1 MQGSLIK
8 VPIPAGPAGPLLD
21 LQVELG
27 GGFEV
32 GGSVD
37 MPGMVCR
44 ALRKTILVREYG
56 DDL

>member
-1 MQGSLIK
+1 MVQGSLIK
-8 VPIPAGPAGPLLD
+8 VPSLQVLQGLCGP
-21 LQVELG
+21 QVELG

-37 MPGMVCR
+37 MPEWYVEPYR
-44 ALRKTILVREYG
+44 HRRRHG